1 MTIEFMCS
9 KTCNCCFNT
18 IVHPNKRKL
27 ILRQYKTVANNGTSI
42 CINPKCIAIAAASR
56 MLTSRIVAWF
66 NNTSSYNTDQ
76 HTLLRRFSPQ
86 RYFDIK
92 WRSFFFFEK
101 VTLPKIQQLP

>member
-56 MLTSRIVAWF
+56 MLTSRTLAWF

-76 HTLLRRFSPQ
+76 HTLPRHFSPQ
-86 RYFDIK
+86 SYFDINGNYF
-92 WRSFFFFEK
+92 SFEK
-101 VTLPKIQQLP
+101 VIFPKIQPLP